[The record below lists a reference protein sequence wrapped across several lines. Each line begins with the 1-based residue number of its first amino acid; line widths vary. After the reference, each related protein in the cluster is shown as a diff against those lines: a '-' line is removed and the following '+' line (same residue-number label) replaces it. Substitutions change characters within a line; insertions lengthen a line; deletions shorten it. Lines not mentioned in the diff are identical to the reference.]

1 MAGLQKLV
9 PEIAA
14 RGATLYV
21 IGLGAISFIAGLRDT
36 TGYQGPV
43 LIDPDRKAYQAAAFK
58 RPLLG
63 ILDPRTLFSGMAAL
77 KAGYAQSAP
86 QGDAAQ
92 LGGVFV
98 ITPQDR
104 LLLRHIEQFAGD
116 TVREDRLLGVLK

>member
-1 MAGLQKLV
+1 MAGLQKIL
-9 PEIAA
+9 PQITA
-14 RGATLYV
+14 RGAGLYV
-21 IGLGAISFIAGLRDT
+21 IGLGAVSFIAGLRET

-43 LIDPDRKAYQAAAFK
+43 LIDPDRRAYRAAAFK

-63 ILDPRTLFSGMAAL
+63 ILDPRTLLAGFQAHQAGFS
-77 KAGYAQSAP
+77 QSLP

-98 ITPQDR
+98 ITPRDR

-116 TVREDRLLGVLK
+116 TVRPERLLEVLE